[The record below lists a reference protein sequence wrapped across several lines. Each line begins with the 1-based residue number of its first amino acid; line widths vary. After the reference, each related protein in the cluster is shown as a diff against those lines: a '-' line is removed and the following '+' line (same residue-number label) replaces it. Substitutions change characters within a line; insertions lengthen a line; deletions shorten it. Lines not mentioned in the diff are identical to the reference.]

1 MVKKKNSYE
10 KKAHKKFMLDGLTT
24 AETKGSF
31 KKTALETGRDIVVG
45 AIGGGIAGAVV
56 GRASFLVGIVATG
69 AGYYFGSHSAAA
81 FGVGMMASGGSQV
94 ATQAVSG
101 TESEGFE
108 GIKERLTALKEDFK
122 HRLYLDKIIKP
133 KTTTTETA
141 TKEETTNGMG
151 EVQYFTY
158 PNGKELEGANDL
170 DMSALER
177 IEKQVAESA
186 KRFEAK
192 KQESFSGNEEESV
205 SGNEEEIG
213 MTDFTEQNF

>member
-1 MVKKKNSYE
+1 MAKKKNSYE

-45 AIGGGIAGAVV
+45 AIGGGLAGAIV

-133 KTTTTETA
+133 KTTTTTETA

-170 DMSALER
+170 DLTALDR

-186 KRFEAK
+186 KRFEVK
-192 KQESFSGNEEESV
+192 KQEAEIVAGLSGEEEFGS
-205 SGNEEEIG
+205 
-213 MTDFTEQNF
+213 TDFSEQNF

>member
-1 MVKKKNSYE
+1 MAKKKNSYE

-45 AIGGGIAGAVV
+45 AIGGGLAGAVV

-94 ATQAVSG
+94 ATQAGSG

-133 KTTTTETA
+133 KTTTTTETA
-141 TKEETTNGMG
+141 TKEETTNGVG

-170 DMSALER
+170 DLTALDR

-186 KRFEAK
+186 KRFEVK
-192 KQESFSGNEEESV
+192 KQEAEIVAGLSGEEEFGS
-205 SGNEEEIG
+205 
-213 MTDFTEQNF
+213 TDFSEQNF

>member
-1 MVKKKNSYE
+1 MAKKKNSYE

-45 AIGGGIAGAVV
+45 AIGGGLAGAVV

-133 KTTTTETA
+133 KTTTATETT

-170 DMSALER
+170 DLTALDR

-186 KRFEAK
+186 KRFEVK
-192 KQESFSGNEEESV
+192 KQEAEIVAGLSGEEEFGS
-205 SGNEEEIG
+205 
-213 MTDFTEQNF
+213 TDFSEQNF

>member
-1 MVKKKNSYE
+1 MAKKKNSYE

-108 GIKERLTALKEDFK
+108 GVKERLTALKEDFK
-122 HRLYLDKIIKP
+122 HRLFLDKIIKP
-133 KTTTTETA
+133 KTTTTSETTT
-141 TKEETTNGMG
+141 TKEETTNGMS

-192 KQESFSGNEEESV
+192 KQESV
-205 SGNEEEIG
+205 SGNEEEFG
-213 MTDFTEQNF
+213 TTDFTEQNF